1 MKPPS
6 HVRSRFLIRR
16 AFQSLWL
23 ILLLIA
29 LNFMLIHLAPGD
41 PVYLLAGQSGDEQ
54 YFQFI
59 REKFGLDQPL
69 TVQLGRYLAGVVR
82 GDFGYSLAYQQPVA
96 NLVFSRVP
104 ATLLLMLTALSL
116 STTGGVCL
124 GVEAARREGS
134 LFDRAVTAFA
144 AVSDAVPSFC
154 IGQAALIVFAYW
166 LGLFPVQGMSSVTR
180 ELGGAARAWDVV
192 EHLVLPAV
200 TLALVQMALIVRLV
214 RTQMVET
221 LRLDFITAARARGLG
236 ERRIAYRHALRNA
249 LLPVVT
255 VIGAEFGMI
264 LSGAVLVETV
274 FAWPGLG
281 RLMIDA
287 IALRDYPVLLGLGL
301 LVSIGVV
308 VANLFTDLAYSL
320 LDPRID
326 GANRINGFPI

>member
-1 MKPPS
+1 MKLPRHVKS
-6 HVRSRFLIRR
+6 HFLIRR
-16 AFQSLWL
+16 ALQSLWL

-29 LNFMLIHLAPGD
+29 LNFTLIHLAPGD

-59 REKFGLDQPL
+59 REKFGLDDPL
-69 TVQLGRYLAGVVR
+69 PIQLGRYLAGVAR
-82 GDFGYSLAYQQPVA
+82 GDFGYSLAYQQPVVK
-96 NLVFSRVP
+96 LVFSRLP
-104 ATLLLMLTALSL
+104 ATLLLMLTALLL
-116 STTGGVCL
+116 SAMGGVCL

-144 AVSDAVPSFC
+144 AVSDAVPAFC

-166 LGLFPVQGMSSVTR
+166 LGLVPAQGMFSVTR
-180 ELGGAARAWDVV
+180 ELSGAARVWDVA
-192 EHLVLPAV
+192 EHLMLPAV
-200 TLALVQMALIVRLV
+200 TLALAQIALIVRLV

-221 LRLDFITAARARGLG
+221 LRLDFITSARARGLS

-287 IALRDYPVLLGLGL
+287 IALRDYPVLLGLAL
-301 LVSIGVV
+301 MVSIGAV
-308 VANLFTDLAYSL
+308 VANLLTDLAYSL

-326 GANRINGFPI
+326 SANRINGSPI

>member
-1 MKPPS
+1 MKLPR
-6 HVRSRFLIRR
+6 HVKSRFLIRR
-16 AFQSLWL
+16 TLQSSWL
-23 ILLLIA
+23 ILLLIT
-29 LNFMLIHLAPGD
+29 LNFTLIHLAPGD

-59 REKFGLDQPL
+59 REKFGLDLPL
-69 TVQLGRYLAGVVR
+69 PVQLGRYLVGMAC
-82 GDFGYSLAYQQPVA
+82 GDFGYSLAYQQPVV

-104 ATLLLMLTALSL
+104 ATLLLMLTALFL

-180 ELGGAARAWDVV
+180 ELGGAARVWDVV

-200 TLALVQMALIVRLV
+200 TLALVQMALIVWLV

-287 IALRDYPVLLGLGL
+287 IALRDYPVLLGLAL
-301 LVSIGVV
+301 MVSIGVV

-326 GANRINGFPI
+326 SANRINGNPV